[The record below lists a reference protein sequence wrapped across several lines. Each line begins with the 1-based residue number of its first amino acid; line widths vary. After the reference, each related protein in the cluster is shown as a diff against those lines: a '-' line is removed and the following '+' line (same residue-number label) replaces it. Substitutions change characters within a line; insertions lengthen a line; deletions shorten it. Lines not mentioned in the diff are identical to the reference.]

1 MGCKLS
7 TCSTPQHEE
16 RPELPAFAPERVVAL
31 LPDDARLAFAG
42 TSTAWRA
49 IASRPA
55 LWGSIDLSE
64 HSGVSVVNDAL
75 LLALSARAAGQLRS
89 FNVSGSMKSVL
100 GYKYVTP
107 QLDPRTVMQVARDN
121 ASLAHVSVLGSD
133 AVGEQC
139 QVFDVGF
146 LAHLAAARL
155 EAAPQLQRL
164 DVDVLCPASQVPALL
179 RNEAPFGLARG
190 AFFVFPCI
198 LFLSALHSAPPAH
211 RRLR

>member
-1 MGCKLS
+1 MLFLAPMGCKLS

-64 HSGVSVVNDAL
+64 HSGVSVVAL

-89 FNVSGSMKSVL
+89 FNVSGSMESVL
-100 GYKYVTP
+100 GYKNVTP

-121 ASLAHVSVLGSD
+121 ASLAHVSMLGSD

-146 LAHLAAARL
+146 LAHLAAALL

-164 DVDVLCPASQVPALL
+164 DVDVLCRAS
-179 RNEAPFGLARG
+179 
-190 AFFVFPCI
+190 
-198 LFLSALHSAPPAH
+198 
-211 RRLR
+211 